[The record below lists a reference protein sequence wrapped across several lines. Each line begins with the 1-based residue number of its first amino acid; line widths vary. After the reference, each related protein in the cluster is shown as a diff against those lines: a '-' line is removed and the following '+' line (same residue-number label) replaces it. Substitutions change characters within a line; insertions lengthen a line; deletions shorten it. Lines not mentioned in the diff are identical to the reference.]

1 MCAPRLRASLS
12 DMINDIRGHA
22 AAALTLSAS
31 LCVLAGVH
39 ATHGTFDDQLTTTAD
54 YLNDGSFTVAL
65 VAFAFAVQGL
75 GRLAAPRWALRL
87 ATIGPLLVAAG
98 VAPAL
103 ATGES
108 PAWFAA
114 VGIPGNLMWL
124 VGTIG
129 LGVWAWRSRVL
140 PRPLAAGVAATV
152 PFALILAEI
161 GGSAIPAIVWAAI
174 GLRWLT
180 IPPSESLARAHN
192 ASIA

>member
-1 MCAPRLRASLS
+1 MF
-12 DMINDIRGHA
+12 NDIRGHA
-22 AAALTLSAS
+22 VAALTLSAS
-31 LCVLAGVH
+31 LCVLASVH

-54 YLNDGSFTVAL
+54 YLNDGSFTLAL
-65 VAFAFAVQGL
+65 VAFALAVQGFA
-75 GRLAAPRWALRL
+75 RLAPPRWALRL

-108 PAWFAA
+108 PGWFAA
-114 VGIPGNLMWL
+114 VGVPGNLMWL
-124 VGTIG
+124 VGTIA
-129 LGVWAWRSRVL
+129 LGVWAWRSRAI

-174 GLRWLT
+174 GLRWLAGT
-180 IPPSESLARAHN
+180 RPSSEARGFPTGAN
-192 ASIA
+192 RTLQTARSGD